1 MDFTHP
7 AGAVIGVLGVG
18 HLRAHWQLVRGSVS
32 SEPGTGLGTEG
43 GFLSAVVEIHPTPP
57 FIAHR
62 AARSAAGRPR
72 SRDCRADTQAADR
85 PGNRNGHSPQT
96 YSRYHQAP
104 ETSTPPPHH
113 TLSTP

>member
-57 FIAHR
+57 FLAHR

-72 SRDCRADTQAADR
+72 SRDCRDAPPAAARAGKDR
-85 PGNRNGHSPQT
+85 K
-96 YSRYHQAP
+96 
-104 ETSTPPPHH
+104 STRLNSSH
-113 TLSTP
+113 